1 MIDISSLDES
11 IKMDEERF
19 ENLRPNIEKKIL
31 WAQKPSF
38 KTKISLV
45 FIHGFSA
52 SRAELSPVIER
63 VAKELKANVF
73 FTRLTG
79 HGQDAK
85 ALGDATC
92 NDWMEDTHDAI
103 DIGRVIGDDVILIG
117 CSTGCSL
124 IHVALEHVNKI
135 KAVIYVS
142 PNFGPSSHKGQLLRA
157 PGARWFIP
165 LLFGKEHS
173 FIPKN
178 AEHERCWTTSYNSKV
193 LFEVKDSVVSAHKV
207 KHSKIKVPILFWFS
221 DEDQIVS
228 AKATRRVIA
237 KMGDNASVYNPL
249 LTSEDDSS
257 KHGILGDILSAS
269 QTHNGVNKIVDW
281 LKKNN

>member
-1 MIDISSLDES
+1 MSDISSLDQS
-11 IKMDEERF
+11 IKVGEEKF
-19 ENLRPNIEKKIL
+19 QNLRPNIEKKIL
-31 WAQKPSF
+31 WAHKPSI
-38 KTKISLV
+38 KTKLSLV

-52 SRAELSPVIER
+52 SRSELSPVIEN

-92 NDWMEDTHDAI
+92 NEWMKDTYGAI
-103 DIGRVIGDDVILIG
+103 DIGKMIGDEVILIG

-124 IHVALEHVNKI
+124 IHVALEHVRQV

-142 PNFGPSSHKGQLLRA
+142 PNFGPNSSKGQLLRA
-157 PGARWFIP
+157 PGARWFVP

-178 AEHERCWTTSYNSKV
+178 EEHKRCWTTSYPSKV
-193 LFEVKDSVVSAHKV
+193 LFAVKDSVVSAHKV
-207 KHSKIKVPILFWFS
+207 KHNKIKVPILFWFS
-221 DEDQIVS
+221 DDDKIVS
-228 AKATRRVIA
+228 AKASRKIIS
-237 KMGDNASVYNPL
+237 KIGDNADIYNPT
-249 LTSEDDSS
+249 LTIEDDPSS
-257 KHGILGDILSAS
+257 HGILGDILSPS
-269 QTHNGVNKIVDW
+269 QTKSGVKKIHKW
-281 LKKNN
+281 LNKNN